1 MEWELPMIYRRPWK
15 HRKSLKPTA
24 TVFDSVA
31 ELLVGLFWKWW
42 TRIIWRRNFVVTI
55 QSVAQQRNRWKALVT
70 PEVFLI
76 LCCCLAQPLRLEC
89 LLCTFVNFS
98 NSTIKVSINVSV
110 FEVLRLFC
118 KRSNT
123 FPKRN
128 LVLARF
134 GLVLS
139 SSANEIETLNA
150 CLDC

>member
-1 MEWELPMIYRRPWK
+1 M
-15 HRKSLKPTA
+15 
-24 TVFDSVA
+24 
-31 ELLVGLFWKWW
+31 
-42 TRIIWRRNFVVTI
+42 
-55 QSVAQQRNRWKALVT
+55 AQQRDRWKALVT

-76 LCCCLAQPLRLEC
+76 LCCRLAQPLRLEC

-123 FPKRN
+123 FPKLN

-150 CLDC
+150 WLDC